1 MSHQFYHFHNADK
14 MVATIRVINHGRRK
28 RTILPNSPFGQGKFV
43 SCPLFMLLQFEI
55 KIGKEILI
63 KNLFSKTNIYF
74 SVRDHKYSEWR
85 KVSTHYHK
93 HLNLI

>member
-1 MSHQFYHFHNADK
+1 
-14 MVATIRVINHGRRK
+14 
-28 RTILPNSPFGQGKFV
+28 
-43 SCPLFMLLQFEI
+43 MLLQFEI